1 MSVVE
6 VVRVQIKEGHVGA
19 FLDDVEVGLQGLL
32 ADGVPTSAEVLHGVE
47 SPDACL
53 IVITWD
59 SVEAHENYRSTPGFK
74 AFSAAMGPHLA
85 GSEGAE
91 HYERRV
97 SLTT

>member
-1 MSVVE
+1 VSVVE
-6 VVRVQIKEGHVGA
+6 VVRVQVAEGRLHT
-19 FLDDVEVGLQGLL
+19 FLADVEAGLL
-32 ADGVPTSAEVLHGVE
+32 GLLSDGVPTSAEVLQGVE

-59 SVEAHENYRSTPGFK
+59 SVESHENYRSTPEFK
-74 AFSAAMGPHLA
+74 AFYAAMGAHLA
-85 GSEGAE
+85 GTGGAE